1 MARVVWI
8 IVSRRWVGSAVAF
21 RSVAPRGTLLV
32 TVGHGG
38 CGPEVS
44 TGARGRA
51 RVGRTRAA
59 LVGSLAAQQS
69 RNSHTDS
76 QDKHDHD
83 TYQKE
88 EQLLGTHTNKT
99 LLSSPH
105 NSGAITSF
113 KEILKASRIIRRV
126 LLKTCIRLLLDRK
139 KTTKTEV
146 NLPLSVCLSE
156 PAPRGSRKDMEKLI
170 PVINKLQDVFNTVG
184 RESIQ
189 LPQIAVVGTQSA
201 GKSSVLENLVG
212 RDFLPRGSGIV
223 TRRPLVLQLVH
234 TTQDECEGVWGWG
247 KFLHTG
253 EKRFHDFSE
262 IRDEIASET
271 EKVAGDNKGISD
283 EPIRL
288 RILSPHVLN
297 LTLID
302 LPGITR
308 VPVGDQPEDIERLVR
323 EMIEGYVANPKCIIL
338 AVHAANTDL
347 ATSEALKLAREVDP
361 DGKRTLAV
369 CTKLD
374 IMDEGTDATDLLTGK
389 VIPVKLGIIGVVNR
403 SQQDIIDCKSIEEAL
418 RDEEVFL
425 RQHYPVLAGRNG
437 TTYLAQS
444 LNRLLMQHI
453 RDTLPVL
460 RHEISSKLG
469 VYESQLH
476 ELGEPIKEKGPALL
490 QILTKFAAS
499 YCHKIEGT
507 SRDIETHQLS
517 GGARIC
523 YIFHQTFSETL
534 NSIAPLEGLQRSDIL
549 HAISNAMGPRPA
561 LFVSEMAF
569 ELLVKRQIRLLL
581 QPSLQCVE
589 LVYEELQRII
599 QYCLSSI
606 RDFQRFPTLRE
617 RMNSVVMGLLRE
629 RLPLTNQMVEN
640 LIRIELAYINTNHPD
655 FVGGTRAAYESYMV
669 AQTRKK
675 LGGGAS
681 GSDSQ
686 ATGSRSDS
694 HVDAPPVQRAP
705 GKVSSLSSVPGK
717 GWLSMLSGRSSTA
730 TKEGSPVDGL
740 NIVPTTHL
748 DLHSDSQPPP
758 SGERQEGNLSMN
770 RQQFDCELIEKL
782 IRSYFI
788 IVRQSIQD
796 SVPKAVMHCMVNFVK
811 DDLQHRL
818 VSELYRTE
826 SYDALMDES
835 EEIFTRRREIGEMV
849 KALQKAS
856 EILSEIRDLQ
866 FESKY
871 VGFSDY
877 EY

>member
-1 MARVVWI
+1 
-8 IVSRRWVGSAVAF
+8 
-21 RSVAPRGTLLV
+21 
-32 TVGHGG
+32 
-38 CGPEVS
+38 
-44 TGARGRA
+44 
-51 RVGRTRAA
+51 
-59 LVGSLAAQQS
+59 
-69 RNSHTDS
+69 
-76 QDKHDHD
+76 
-83 TYQKE
+83 
-88 EQLLGTHTNKT
+88 
-99 LLSSPH
+99 
-105 NSGAITSF
+105 
-113 KEILKASRIIRRV
+113 
-126 LLKTCIRLLLDRK
+126 
-139 KTTKTEV
+139 
-146 NLPLSVCLSE
+146 
-156 PAPRGSRKDMEKLI
+156 MEKLI

-189 LPQIAVVGTQSA
+189 LPQIAVVGTQST

-212 RDFLPRGSGIV
+212 RDFLPRGTGVV

-234 TTQDECEGVWGWG
+234 TNPDDAESSWGWG

-253 EKRFHDFSE
+253 DKKFENFDE
-262 IRDEIASET
+262 IRDEIAAET
-271 EKVAGDNKGISD
+271 EKIAGANSGISSD
-283 EPIRL
+283 PIRL
-288 RILSPHVLN
+288 RIFSPHVLN

-308 VPVGDQPEDIERLVR
+308 VPVGDQPEDIEKRIR
-323 EMIEGYVANPKCIIL
+323 EMIEEYISNPKCIIL

-347 ATSEALKLAREVDP
+347 ATSEALKLAREIDP
-361 DGKRTLAV
+361 NGKRTLAV

-389 VIPVKLGIIGVVNR
+389 IIPVKLGIIGVVNR
-403 SQQDIIDCKSIEEAL
+403 SQQDILDCKSIEDAL
-418 RDEEVFL
+418 HDEEVFL
-425 RQHYPVLAGRNG
+425 RQHYPALAMRNG
-437 TTYLAQS
+437 TTYLAQT

-460 RHEISSKLG
+460 RHEISSKLS
-469 VYESQLH
+469 VYESQLQ

-490 QILTKFAAS
+490 QILTKFAS
-499 YCHKIEGT
+499 NYCHKIEGT

-523 YIFHQTFSETL
+523 YIFHHIFSDTL
-534 NSIAPLEGLQRSDIL
+534 NSIGPLEGLTRSDIL

-569 ELLVKRQIRLLL
+569 ELLVKRQIRLLS

-599 QYCLSSI
+599 QYCLSHI

-617 RMNSVVMGLLRE
+617 QMNTVVMGLLRE
-629 RLPLTNQMVEN
+629 RLPMTNQMVEN

-669 AQTRKK
+669 AQTRQKVDGSESQSSGR
-675 LGGGAS
+675 LGSQVDGFQQPNTAS
-681 GSDSQ
+681 SQ
-686 ATGSRSDS
+686 PSRSQSS
-694 HVDAPPVQRAP
+694 HSQPASVQQ
-705 GKVSSLSSVPGK
+705 K
-717 GWLSMLSGRSSTA
+717 GWLSSVWSSRSGHGAGKSTGNPPSKDSSLPLVEGLNGIPLSGVGQPQS
-730 TKEGSPVDGL
+730 EELQP
-740 NIVPTTHL
+740 
-748 DLHSDSQPPP
+748 SQS
-758 SGERQEGNLSMN
+758 SGEGIN

-782 IRSYFI
+782 IRSYFV
-788 IVRQSIQD
+788 IVRKSVQD
-796 SVPKAVMHCMVNFVK
+796 SVPKAVMHCLVNYVK
-811 DDLQHRL
+811 DDVQQRL

-835 EEIFTRRREIGEMV
+835 AEISTRRKEIGEMV
-849 KALQKAS
+849 KALQKAA

>member
-1 MARVVWI
+1 
-8 IVSRRWVGSAVAF
+8 
-21 RSVAPRGTLLV
+21 
-32 TVGHGG
+32 
-38 CGPEVS
+38 
-44 TGARGRA
+44 
-51 RVGRTRAA
+51 
-59 LVGSLAAQQS
+59 
-69 RNSHTDS
+69 
-76 QDKHDHD
+76 
-83 TYQKE
+83 
-88 EQLLGTHTNKT
+88 
-99 LLSSPH
+99 
-105 NSGAITSF
+105 
-113 KEILKASRIIRRV
+113 
-126 LLKTCIRLLLDRK
+126 
-139 KTTKTEV
+139 
-146 NLPLSVCLSE
+146 
-156 PAPRGSRKDMEKLI
+156 MEKLI

-189 LPQIAVVGTQSA
+189 LPQIAVVGTQST

-212 RDFLPRGSGIV
+212 RDFLPRGAGIV

-234 TTQDECEGVWGWG
+234 INPEDAQSSWGWG

-253 EKRFHDFSE
+253 DKKFEDFAK

-271 EKVAGDNKGISD
+271 EKIAGVNRGISSD
-283 EPIRL
+283 PIRL
-288 RILSPHVLN
+288 RIFSPHVLN

-308 VPVGDQPEDIERLVR
+308 VPVGDQPEDIEKRIR
-323 EMIEGYVANPKCIIL
+323 EMIEEYISNPKCIIL

-347 ATSEALKLAREVDP
+347 ATSEALKLAREIDP
-361 DGKRTLAV
+361 NGKRTLAV

-374 IMDEGTDATDLLTGK
+374 IMDDGTDAVDLLTGK
-389 VIPVKLGIIGVVNR
+389 IIPVKLGIIGVVNR
-403 SQQDIIDCKSIEEAL
+403 SQQDIIDNKSIQDAL
-418 RDEEVFL
+418 HDEEVFL
-425 RQHYPVLAGRNG
+425 RQHYPALAMRNG
-437 TTYLAQS
+437 TTFLAQT

-460 RHEISSKLG
+460 RHEINSKLSI
-469 VYESQLH
+469 YESQLQ

-490 QILTKFAAS
+490 QILTKFAS
-499 YCHKIEGT
+499 NYCQKIEGT

-523 YIFHQTFSETL
+523 YIFHRIFSDTL
-534 NSIAPLEGLQRSDIL
+534 NSIAPLEGLRRSDIL

-599 QYCLSSI
+599 QYCLSHI

-617 RMNSVVMGLLRE
+617 QMNTVVMGLLRE
-629 RLPLTNQMVEN
+629 RLPMTNQMVEN
-640 LIRIELAYINTNHPD
+640 LIRIELAYINTNHPG

-669 AQTRKK
+669 AQTQQKIS
-675 LGGGAS
+675 GIEVQPQTDS
-681 GSDSQ
+681 GSKVDPGPSNSDTTSSSSSQ
-686 ATGSRSDS
+686 PQQVTSGK
-694 HVDAPPVQRAP
+694 APN
-705 GKVSSLSSVPGK
+705 K
-717 GWLSMLSGRSSTA
+717 GWLSSVWSGRSAGANSSSLA
-730 TKEGSPVDGL
+730 DGL
-740 NIVPTTHL
+740 NEVPSAMPLDFRYSSTT
-748 DLHSDSQPPP
+748 QPPP
-758 SGERQEGNLSMN
+758 SNSPSSSSFGKGIIPMN

-782 IRSYFI
+782 IGSYFM

-796 SVPKAVMHCMVNFVK
+796 SVPKAVMHCLVNFVK

-826 SYDALMDES
+826 SYDTLMDES
-835 EEIFTRRREIGEMV
+835 DEIFTRRREIGEMV
-849 KALQKAS
+849 KALQKAA
-856 EILSEIRDLQ
+856 EILNEIRDLQ

>member
-1 MARVVWI
+1 
-8 IVSRRWVGSAVAF
+8 
-21 RSVAPRGTLLV
+21 
-32 TVGHGG
+32 
-38 CGPEVS
+38 
-44 TGARGRA
+44 
-51 RVGRTRAA
+51 
-59 LVGSLAAQQS
+59 
-69 RNSHTDS
+69 
-76 QDKHDHD
+76 
-83 TYQKE
+83 
-88 EQLLGTHTNKT
+88 
-99 LLSSPH
+99 
-105 NSGAITSF
+105 
-113 KEILKASRIIRRV
+113 
-126 LLKTCIRLLLDRK
+126 
-139 KTTKTEV
+139 
-146 NLPLSVCLSE
+146 
-156 PAPRGSRKDMEKLI
+156 MEKLI

-189 LPQIAVVGTQSA
+189 LPQIAVVGTQST

-212 RDFLPRGSGIV
+212 RDFLPRGTGVV

-234 TTQDECEGVWGWG
+234 TNPDDAESSWGWG

-253 EKRFHDFSE
+253 DKKFENFDE
-262 IRDEIASET
+262 IRDEIAAET
-271 EKVAGDNKGISD
+271 EKIAGANSGISSD
-283 EPIRL
+283 PIRL
-288 RILSPHVLN
+288 RIFSPHVLN

-308 VPVGDQPEDIERLVR
+308 VPVGDQPEDIEKRIR
-323 EMIEGYVANPKCIIL
+323 EMIEEYISNPKCIIL

-347 ATSEALKLAREVDP
+347 ATSEALKLAREIDP
-361 DGKRTLAV
+361 NGKRTLAV

-389 VIPVKLGIIGVVNR
+389 IIPVKLGIIGVVNR
-403 SQQDIIDCKSIEEAL
+403 SQQDILDCKSIEDAL
-418 RDEEVFL
+418 HDEDVFL
-425 RQHYPVLAGRNG
+425 RQHYPALAMRNG
-437 TTYLAQS
+437 TTYLAQT

-460 RHEISSKLG
+460 RHEISSKLS
-469 VYESQLH
+469 VYESQLQ

-490 QILTKFAAS
+490 QILTKFAS
-499 YCHKIEGT
+499 NYCHKIEGT

-523 YIFHQTFSETL
+523 YIFHHIFSDTL
-534 NSIAPLEGLQRSDIL
+534 NSIGPLEGLTRSDIL

-599 QYCLSSI
+599 QYCLSHI

-617 RMNSVVMGLLRE
+617 QMNTVVMGLLRE
-629 RLPLTNQMVEN
+629 RLPMTNQMVEN

-669 AQTRKK
+669 AQTRQKVAGSESQSSGK
-675 LGGGAS
+675 LG
-681 GSDSQ
+681 SQ
-686 ATGSRSDS
+686 VDGFQQPTTSSSQPSRSQS
-694 HVDAPPVQRAP
+694 SQSQPVSGQQ
-705 GKVSSLSSVPGK
+705 K
-717 GWLSMLSGRSSTA
+717 GWLSSVWSGRSGHGAEKST
-730 TKEGSPVDGL
+730 GSSPAKDSSLPLVEGL
-740 NIVPTTHL
+740 NGIPLSGVGP
-748 DLHSDSQPPP
+748 SQSEEPQPSQS
-758 SGERQEGNLSMN
+758 SGEGIS

-782 IRSYFI
+782 IRSYFV
-788 IVRQSIQD
+788 IVRKSIQD
-796 SVPKAVMHCMVNFVK
+796 SVPKAVMHCLVNYVK
-811 DDLQHRL
+811 DDVQQRL

-835 EEIFTRRREIGEMV
+835 AEISTRRKEIGEMV
-849 KALQKAS
+849 KALQKAA